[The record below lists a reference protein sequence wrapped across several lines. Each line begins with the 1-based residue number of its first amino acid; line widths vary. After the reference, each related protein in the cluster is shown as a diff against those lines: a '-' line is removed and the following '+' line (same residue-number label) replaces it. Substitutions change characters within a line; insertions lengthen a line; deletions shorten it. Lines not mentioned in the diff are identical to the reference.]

1 MPPGPARF
9 VAFRLTCVTWTA
21 GTRNGGSHERP
32 RSFASVSEGETLT
45 LPEGGSRDRSGS
57 TTCAGPRRRCS
68 HVPVLP
74 WWSRN
79 GSCATRIRGSPRTSI
94 RASTRA
100 TCATAST
107 RSGSCPRR
115 GRDAYVMTRL
125 SRRESAV
132 SASCRPA
139 APPSLQISPLAPA
152 QLARLGYAHHS
163 PRKGSI
169 PYSSNSV
176 ANSFRESLS
185 LVRTSSHSS

>member
-107 RSGSCPRR
+107 RSGSLSTAWQGRVRHDPIIPAGIGGVRVLPAR
-115 GRDAYVMTRL
+115 G
-125 SRRESAV
+125 
-132 SASCRPA
+132 
-139 APPSLQISPLAPA
+139 PPSLQISPLAPA